1 MMAAEEKITRAQ
13 SRLKAAGG
21 RHIGDL
27 ICWNADS
34 IDVARDAARAI
45 FATEGLGHLVG
56 TIEPATALSRAAAEI
71 GKKPGLLVRPFG
83 KPKGDTLA
91 AFAVYLQKPRD
102 GESGDEHVC
111 GARVRIEAATSQA
124 VALPPEGGDA
134 IEEALTLATAIATH
148 ANHLFSHCETK
159 DLSAA
164 LVATAKALKG
174 VPLRDRGGFYL
185 LPPASS
191 DVWSR
196 LKPRLEEIGVRPIRI
211 EMHDAPDNVAVAKGA
226 AQSALEADLAELV
239 TDLERAEGDGMRKDA
254 LERRIETCKELLA
267 KADLFR
273 GVLEGKADEIGKRAE
288 ELRRRFQRE
297 LSGTDDVSFTVPVSD
312 AATGPTTP
320 KN

>member
-1 MMAAEEKITRAQ
+1 MMAAEERITRAQ

-27 ICWNADS
+27 ISWNTEL
-34 IDVARDAARAI
+34 IDVSRETARTV
-45 FATEGLGHLVG
+45 FATEGLGHLVSS
-56 TIEPATALSRAAAEI
+56 IEPATALSRAASEV
-71 GKKPGLLVRPFG
+71 GKKPGLLIRPFG

-111 GARVRIEAATSQA
+111 GARVRIDSATNEA

-134 IEEALTLATAIATH
+134 IDEALSLAAAVATH
-148 ANHLFSHCETK
+148 ANHLLSHCETK

-191 DVWSR
+191 DAWSR
-196 LKPRLEEIGVRPIRI
+196 LKPRLEAIGVRPIRI
-211 EMHDAPDNVAVAKGA
+211 EMHDAPDNVAVAKSA
-226 AQSALEADLAELV
+226 AQSALESDLADLV
-239 TDLERAEGDGMRKDA
+239 TDLERAECDGMRKDA

-273 GVLEGKADEIGKRAE
+273 GVLEGKADEISRRAE

-297 LSGTDDVSFTVPVSD
+297 LSGAGDVSFAVPIAD
-312 AATGPTTP
+312 DTTGPSTR